1 MPRFLKCIL
10 SLALILMFILP
21 AVSENE
27 AAAGKDIIIVNRTG
41 ASIAEFY
48 FTNESNA
55 KWGALKNKAW
65 IKADE
70 EIVLSFT
77 ADELAQVWKARIGV
91 SRAGKVTYYTFNNI
105 DLAPMAETG
114 YASFMPKEE
123 GSTAVIFEA
132 TKKEFFYLSNT
143 TDFTI
148 SEVFLMP
155 SGTVSNQAN
164 RLEKPLL
171 PGELVQIRMSYEELL
186 QETNWN
192 LRLGIDEGDSTTY
205 FTLQNFPI
213 EKLTGCECVV
223 LKPYKDSMSFYYS
236 KDPIEF

>member
-1 MPRFLKCIL
+1 MPRFVKCIL

-21 AVSENE
+21 AVSETAEE
-27 AAAGKDIIIVNRTG
+27 APKDIVFVNRTG

-48 FTNESNA
+48 FTAESNA
-55 KWGALKNKAW
+55 KWGGLKNTVW

-70 EIVLSFT
+70 EVVLSFT
-77 ADELAQVWKARIGV
+77 ADELAQAWKARIGV

-123 GSTAVIFEA
+123 GSNSVILEA

-155 SGTVSNQAN
+155 SGTVSNQVN

-171 PGELVQIRMSYEELL
+171 PGDLVQIRMSYEELL

-192 LRLGIDEGDSTTY
+192 LRLGIDDNGSTTY